1 MPDPAWS
8 GYAAVDFEDWTP
20 VWEENTNPSGWH
32 GKRYQ
37 DFSIELVQA
46 AQPSLSLAEATAKA
60 KEEFEAAA
68 LGWMVGVL
76 ERLKELRPQMK
87 VGFYG
92 IPNQLYCETNWHPCT
107 PLCLLHV
114 CAEPSLKGGRNA
126 GQGTARAAT
135 MSAAPRR
142 RACGESRPSR
152 PDHLR
157 KKLAETFAQAAFKGC
172 SRAL

>member
-1 MPDPAWS
+1 MRRQRANLTAQLTLLDGWIHTWVPDPAWS

-20 VWEENTNPSGWH
+20 IWEENTNPSGWH
-32 GKRYQ
+32 DKRYQ

-46 AQPSLSLAEATAKA
+46 AHPSLSLAEATAKA

-107 PLCLLHV
+107 ATRLPTGNSLCMFAQSI
-114 CAEPSLKGGRNA
+114 AEGWAERWAGNGTSCYDERSPAAPSLR
-126 GQGTARAAT
+126 
-135 MSAAPRR
+135 
-142 RACGESRPSR
+142 
-152 PDHLR
+152 
-157 KKLAETFAQAAFKGC
+157 
-172 SRAL
+172 